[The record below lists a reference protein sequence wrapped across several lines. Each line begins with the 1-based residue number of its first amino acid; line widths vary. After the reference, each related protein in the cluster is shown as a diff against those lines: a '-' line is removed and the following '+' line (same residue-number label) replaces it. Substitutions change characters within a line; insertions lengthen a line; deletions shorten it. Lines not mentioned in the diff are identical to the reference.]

1 MLEDDFNDCLSK
13 AIRGHSCSITQLAS
27 AAGIDEAR
35 ISETLNGDHQD
46 STIRLLAPHL
56 QLDADKLVALKDYK
70 PGQQSALGLTRIV
83 SKFGHLG
90 VNAYVINYGDT
101 VLVFDTGTDA
111 TQIHEL
117 VPTPSQLFITHE
129 HPDHVGLVDQFA
141 HTQVSLPTNLQHGD
155 HFGWGRLK
163 INVLDVSGHCSP
175 ARAFFITGLAKPI
188 CIVGDSIFAGSV
200 GGCQTSEAYSTAL
213 ANIRDHVLTL
223 PDETIICPGHG
234 PLTTVAQEKQHNPF
248 F

>member
-13 AIRGHSCSITQLAS
+13 AIRGHGYSIAQLAL
-27 AAGIDEAR
+27 ALGIDEAR
-35 ISETLNGDHQD
+35 ISASLGGEHLDA
-46 STIRLLAPHL
+46 TIRLLAPHL
-56 QLDADKLVALKDYK
+56 QLDAEKLVALKDYQ
-70 PGQQSALGLTRIV
+70 PGQQSVLGLHRVV

-90 VNAYVINYGDT
+90 VNAYIISYGDT

-111 TQIHEL
+111 TEIHEL
-117 VPTPSQLFITHE
+117 CPNPSQLFITHE
-129 HPDHVGLVDQFA
+129 HPDHVGLVQEFA
-141 HTQVSLPTNLQHGD
+141 HTQISLPANLHHGD
-155 HFGWGRLK
+155 HFGWGSLK
-163 INVLDVSGHCSP
+163 MNVLDVSGHCSP

-188 CIVGDSIFAGSV
+188 CIVGDSLFAGSI
-200 GGCQTSEAYSTAL
+200 GGCQSTEAYSTAL
-213 ANIRDHVLTL
+213 ANIRDHLLTL